1 MVECL
6 PSMCEAL
13 GLIPFMVMAVGESL
27 WLLCCQ
33 REAKEEGDQFYVRRS
48 PQ

>member
-13 GLIPFMVMAVGESL
+13 GLTLSTVKKKKKKGKQNCALFINITTIPIS
-27 WLLCCQ
+27 
-33 REAKEEGDQFYVRRS
+33 KNI
-48 PQ
+48 